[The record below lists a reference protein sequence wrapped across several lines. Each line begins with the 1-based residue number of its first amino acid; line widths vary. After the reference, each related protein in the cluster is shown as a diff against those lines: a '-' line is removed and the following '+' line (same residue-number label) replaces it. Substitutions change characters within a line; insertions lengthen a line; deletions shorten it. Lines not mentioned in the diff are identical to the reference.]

1 MSKTSNVK
9 SNIKHAQTINAAD
22 IATLLDANLESG
34 LSENEVNHRI
44 TKYGLNSFTQQKQK
58 SIWLLLIEQ
67 FNSPII
73 FLLIAAAG
81 FSFFFKD
88 YIEGFS
94 IIGVIFITAALG
106 FIMELQARN

>member
-1 MSKTSNVK
+1 MSKTNYAN
-9 SNIKHAQTINAAD
+9 SNIKNAQTISAD
-22 IATLLDANLESG
+22 DTAKLLDANLVNG
-34 LSENEVNHRI
+34 LSENEVNKRI
-44 TKYGLNSFTQQKQK
+44 AKYGLNSFTQQKQK

-88 YIEGFS
+88 
-94 IIGVIFITAALG
+94 FI
-106 FIMELQARN
+106 